1 MTPTRQVRSKL
12 DAHGVE
18 WSGGYTSNATI
29 VKTREGN
36 EIELYE
42 SGLGGKF
49 LAFNL
54 TPEQAGKIGVFLA

>member
-1 MTPTRQVRSKL
+1 MTPTEQVRAKL
-12 DAHGVE
+12 DTHGVE
-18 WSGGYTSNATI
+18 WNSRSAVNSTF

-42 SGLGGKF
+42 SGLDGKF

-54 TPEQAGKIGVFLA
+54 TPEQAAKIGVFLA

>member
-1 MTPTRQVRSKL
+1 MTPTEQVRDKL

-18 WSGGYTSNATI
+18 WRSRSAANSTF

-36 EIELYE
+36 EVELYE
-42 SGLGGKF
+42 SGLGRKF

-54 TPEQAGKIGVFLA
+54 TPEQAAKLGVFLA